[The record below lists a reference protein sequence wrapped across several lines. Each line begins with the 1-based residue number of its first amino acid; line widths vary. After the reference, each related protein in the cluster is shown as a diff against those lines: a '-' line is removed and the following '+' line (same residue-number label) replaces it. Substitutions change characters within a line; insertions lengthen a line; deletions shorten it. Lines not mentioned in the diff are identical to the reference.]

1 MAAVAVNTHI
11 MKIQRI
17 IPKEA
22 AYQIKQSVKKEV
34 PNLYGEYQNQN
45 DGLHLIVYLLLDAF
59 YQIWYSNI

>member
-22 AYQIKQSVKKEV
+22 AYQINQSVKKEV
-34 PNLYGEYQNQN
+34 SNLYGEYQNPN
-45 DGLHLIVYLLLDAF
+45 DVLNLMEYLLLDAF
-59 YQIWYSNI
+59 YQACYSNT